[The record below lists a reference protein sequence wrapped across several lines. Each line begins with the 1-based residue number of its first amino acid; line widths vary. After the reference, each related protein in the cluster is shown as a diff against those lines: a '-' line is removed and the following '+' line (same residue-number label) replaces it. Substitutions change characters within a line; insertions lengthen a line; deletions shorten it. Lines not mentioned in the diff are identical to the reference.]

1 MTFVELSRRA
11 AKVMQ
16 SKTMLDKPF
25 ERRIEFVAELTKAT
39 NFSDLPSWCQ
49 EAIRNSEAEIN

>member
-1 MTFVELSRRA
+1 MASVELSRRA

-16 SKTMLDKPF
+16 SKTMLNKPF
-25 ERRIEFVAELTKAT
+25 ERRMEFVVELTKAT
-39 NFSDLPSWCQ
+39 NISDLPSWCQ